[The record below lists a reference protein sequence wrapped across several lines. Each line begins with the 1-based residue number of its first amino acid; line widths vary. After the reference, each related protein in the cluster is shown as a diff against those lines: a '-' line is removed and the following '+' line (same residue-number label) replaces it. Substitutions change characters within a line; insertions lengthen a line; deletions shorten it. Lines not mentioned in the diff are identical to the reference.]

1 METFKLTV
9 STPDGEYLKTDAVNL
24 SLRGSEG
31 DLAIMA
37 GHIPFATATNYG
49 KCKIEFPDGTKKKL
63 FVGAGI
69 LTVTRKSAVLTT
81 LSVRDYD
88 EKTDSEI
95 CD

>member
-9 STPDGEYLKTDAVNL
+9 STPDGDYLKTDAVNL

-49 KCKIEFPDGTKKKL
+49 KCKIELPDGSVKEL
-63 FVGAGI
+63 FIGSGI
-69 LTVTRKSAVLTT
+69 LTVTRKTAVLLT
-81 LSVRDYD
+81 LSARPFN